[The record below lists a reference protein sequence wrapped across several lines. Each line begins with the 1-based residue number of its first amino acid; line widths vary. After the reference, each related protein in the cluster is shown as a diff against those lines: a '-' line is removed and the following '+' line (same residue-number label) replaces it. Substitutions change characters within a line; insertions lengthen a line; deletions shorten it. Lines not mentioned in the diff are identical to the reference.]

1 MPVVRK
7 PPRRGWHLERPRGAA
22 IIVALL
28 AVAVVA
34 ALATTML
41 ARLDARIELASD
53 REDLVQARQLALSAI
68 DLARITL
75 DADARATRIDWL
87 GEPWAQP
94 QQPALHPG
102 ARIRL
107 TITDASG
114 DAALNEMLR
123 APARGE
129 RGVATPQPDTP
140 APLRVPV
147 NINTAPTKSLQV
159 ILPGSTPAQAQ
170 AVARM
175 LRMEPATSIR
185 SLGERLPEGLD
196 LPAADR
202 VGVSSDY
209 FIADVVVEYGVA
221 VSTLEALL
229 VRTGERVS
237 VLSLRSR

>member
-114 DAALNEMLR
+114 PGRSHNSRRYTLG
-123 APARGE
+123 PAS
-129 RGVATPQPDTP
+129 A
-140 APLRVPV
+140 
-147 NINTAPTKSLQV
+147 
-159 ILPGSTPAQAQ
+159 
-170 AVARM
+170 
-175 LRMEPATSIR
+175 
-185 SLGERLPEGLD
+185 
-196 LPAADR
+196 
-202 VGVSSDY
+202 
-209 FIADVVVEYGVA
+209 
-221 VSTLEALL
+221 
-229 VRTGERVS
+229 
-237 VLSLRSR
+237 